1 MDHVTRFH
9 IPVSLAEE
17 LLITTPHGF
26 REAAQFFV
34 IFASRLFNVHKDADF
49 DDCLV
54 PPDSEIVYP
63 LDIGIV
69 GHVASTKKMVN
80 IQNVSEVRSKI
91 TVCVRAC
98 VCFMYKPSA
107 FLF

>member
-1 MDHVTRFH
+1 MDHVTHFH
-9 IPVSLAEE
+9 ISVPLAEE
-17 LLITTPHGF
+17 LLMTTPRGF
-26 REAAQFFV
+26 REATQSSVLSFF

-80 IQNVSEVRSKI
+80 IQNVSEV
-91 TVCVRAC
+91 
-98 VCFMYKPSA
+98 
-107 FLF
+107 